1 MNSGGDGMKF
11 TLKVKQKLS
20 VTEFTEA
27 KAVISAGPEGSFE
40 ADSIT
45 FARRDAN
52 AYIREWV
59 SGSGMK
65 LRTQKD
71 WVKNP
76 KTKQFEKQVM
86 VQNGSRPETYIFMIE
101 E

>member
-1 MNSGGDGMKF
+1 MRF

-20 VTEFTEA
+20 VTQYTEA
-27 KAVISAGPEGSFE
+27 IPVKSVSADGSFE

-52 AYIREWV
+52 AFIREWTDR
-59 SGSGMK
+59 SGMK

-76 KTKQFEKQVM
+76 RTKLFEKQVM
-86 VQNGSRPETYIFMIE
+86 VQNGVHPESYVFIIE

>member
-1 MNSGGDGMKF
+1 MRF
-11 TLKVKQKLS
+11 RLTVKQKLS
-20 VTEFTEA
+20 VTEFSEA
-27 KAVISAGPEGSFE
+27 QAVLTAGADGGFE

-45 FARRDAN
+45 FARRDSN
-52 AYIREWV
+52 AYIRDWV
-59 SGSGMK
+59 NGSGMK

-71 WVKNP
+71 WAKNP

-86 VQNGSRPETYIFMIE
+86 VQNGPRPETYIFAIE

>member
-1 MNSGGDGMKF
+1 MKF

-20 VTEFTEA
+20 VTEFGELT
-27 KAVISAGPEGSFE
+27 AVKSAGADGSFE
-40 ADSIT
+40 AASIT

-52 AYIREWV
+52 TYIRDWV

-71 WVKNP
+71 WVKDP

-86 VQNGSRPETYIFMIE
+86 VQNGPSPETYIFVIE